1 MMSKSPKEEQ
11 QARAE
16 ASFKRK
22 ELQARDGAKAMA
34 EYEAAQ
40 IATQKKTAR
49 LRALREAK
57 EAQEAAEAAA
67 KQAAK
72 TAGAE
77 AKASGAKAKG
87 GKKKA

>member
-1 MMSKSPKEEQ
+1 MSKSPKEEQ

-40 IATQKKTAR
+40 LATQKKTAR

-57 EAQEAAEAAA
+57 EAEEAAAAEAKVAQVTDA
-67 KQAAK
+67 KP
-72 TAGAE
+72 
-77 AKASGAKAKG
+77 SGAKAKG
-87 GKKKA
+87 GKKLN